1 MDMEEFLN
9 QRDATVGKVATTS
22 ASTGTSEIKSVK
34 SQMFSM
40 SILPVL
46 FWVVIICAIVYAV
59 KKRRGGIDLSSI
71 EKPSIDENLSR
82 EEQFEEL
89 SKIVSGIIK
98 DGYTRNQGNL
108 CKRVAR
114 ILQIKSCVLTYKSLS
129 AVKKVEARDLLK
141 SSKPFQLIDFY
152 KIEPDGTVHFMAT
165 ANAMLPMDNMHRLN
179 RLNTGDDYGAMEG
192 TTVSELIKDNP
203 DINVNEL
210 AKTIESRC

>member
-22 ASTGTSEIKSVK
+22 TSTGTSEIKSVK

-59 KKRRGGIDLSSI
+59 KKRKGGGIVPGSI
-71 EKPSIDENLSR
+71 EDTSIDEKLSR

-108 CKRVAR
+108 CRRVAR

-129 AVKKVEARDLLK
+129 AVKKV
-141 SSKPFQLIDFY
+141 
-152 KIEPDGTVHFMAT
+152 
-165 ANAMLPMDNMHRLN
+165 
-179 RLNTGDDYGAMEG
+179 
-192 TTVSELIKDNP
+192 
-203 DINVNEL
+203 
-210 AKTIESRC
+210 

>member
-46 FWVVIICAIVYAV
+46 FWVVIICAIVYAG

-71 EKPSIDENLSR
+71 EKPSIDEKLSR

-141 SSKPFQLIDFY
+141 SSKPFELINFH

-165 ANAMLPMDNMHRLN
+165 ANPMLSMDNMHRLN
-179 RLNTGDDYGAMEG
+179 RLNTGDDYGTMEG